1 MQPRGARTADN
12 RRETGAESP
21 ATPDGEG
28 LGRTRGIRRR
38 YALWRSD
45 PNFARAHQQH
55 SWTIVWDNH
64 DIDPS
69 YGNQLAVPEVGI
81 PETVTIRDAFRAF
94 WEWTPSRPVRADGSG
109 EWLFV
114 DDGSYPAPEDPA
126 LIYRSLSYGD
136 LVDVFAMD
144 AQSLLPK
151 YGLPVDSAHMG
162 DEPSLLGRRQFEW
175 LAEGIDRSGNSGTVW
190 QVLAQQSWFSPTD
203 LPDVI
208 PGQTGPKFG
217 TSRWSG
223 YVAEKNAVVD
233 VMRERAGNAVLVS
246 GDAHGNLGSD
256 VLSAAVIGDGY
267 SSGLPGANP
276 RNGAEA
282 GNVNAG
288 AVRLSTGNVGAHNAR
303 AFSAGV
309 EFCPTSMGRGGADDA
324 IRGALGDAAAATG
337 SGSGIASGSMDA
349 GRPAII
355 GATRIAETALLNV
368 NSNVQFLEWADHGYG
383 IVHFERERAIF
394 EYWW

>member
-1 MQPRGARTADN
+1 MQPRGARTPDN

-28 LGRTRGIRRR
+28 LGRTRGGISRRE
-38 YALWRSD
+38 A
-45 PNFARAHQQH
+45 
-55 SWTIVWDNH
+55 
-64 DIDPS
+64 
-69 YGNQLAVPEVGI
+69 
-81 PETVTIRDAFRAF
+81 
-94 WEWTPSRPVRADGSG
+94 
-109 EWLFV
+109 
-114 DDGSYPAPEDPA
+114 
-126 LIYRSLSYGD
+126 
-136 LVDVFAMD
+136 
-144 AQSLLPK
+144 
-151 YGLPVDSAHMG
+151 
-162 DEPSLLGRRQFEW
+162 

-355 GATRIAETALLNV
+355 GATRIAETALLNM

-383 IVHFERERAIF
+383 IVHFERERAVF
-394 EYWW
+394 EYWWQDKNVQGAPDVLGHQMIAWADDDPDRAVPRYRNQIDAVFLHGLPVEPTVGTRRADPAPEGF